1 MKESFIH
8 NGGPNGNAGR
18 VRFIITALII
28 TLFFAMEGFADIPGN
43 VSVGAPGQDGSWH
56 LLLRHHGVY
65 SGSDEASAQPAGNKG
80 LPRRVV
86 YPFNDQGI
94 KLLTSIGLAA
104 DVPGRIAV
112 TTSSELFISSDNGDT
127 FTEVPLKDPVAGS
140 NYITSVS
147 PAGDSTF
154 FLGTSFNGFF
164 VTRDS
169 GQSWSKLSEKVPFL
183 YKGAGFYEEIS
194 GIAADAEG
202 RIALATSFTSEI
214 HTAESLESPWKSIKF
229 PYTDEIRGLWFAEN
243 GNLAA
248 WGDKA
253 LYAWDGSS
261 WTRSSS
267 SFHTGSASLS
277 VEKSSRLEKASGRYG
292 IYLNP
297 NNASG
302 EKLRKQL
309 DFLDENGL
317 NTVTVDMK
325 DDWGW
330 LTYDSDLKQVKDANA
345 LNPRFDLD
353 ELIQACHA
361 RGIYVV
367 GRVVVFKDKRM
378 FNYEGNRFAIWDVKR
393 NAPWGNRIPVKD
405 EESGETS
412 YEQREFWV
420 DPFSEE
426 VWSYN
431 TAIAAELELRGVD
444 EVQFDYIRFP
454 SDGDLSTARYR
465 NRRDGM
471 SRIEALESF
480 LAMVREKISIPISTD
495 LYGFNSWYRMG
506 NWIGQNIEL
515 VSHYVDVICPMYY
528 PSHFPRQFRNDLPYL
543 ERAEWIYQEGSVRSS
558 RIAEGRSLIRP
569 YVQAFLLPFEYYMEE
584 PEYTEYLQRQL
595 KGTDSSPA
603 SGFTLWNN
611 TNRYYMVTQPLNQ
624 YTGTSGQTVLD
635 SRDQTSVL
643 E

>member
-1 MKESFIH
+1 MFFLLFSIQL
-8 NGGPNGNAGR
+8 
-18 VRFIITALII
+18 TA
-28 TLFFAMEGFADIPGN
+28 EIPGN
-43 VSVGAPGQDGSWH
+43 AAAGATFNESEWY
-56 LLLRHHGVY
+56 LLVRHHGVY
-65 SGSDEASAQPAGNKG
+65 RGSDSFSAKPAGNHG
-80 LPRRVV
+80 LPERVV

-94 KLLTSIGLAA
+94 KLLTALGPAYGI
-104 DVPGRIAV
+104 PGKLAV
-112 TTSSELFISSDNGDT
+112 TTSSELFISSDGGDN
-127 FTEVPLKDPVAGS
+127 FSEIPLKDPVAGS

-147 PAGDSTF
+147 PFGDSTIY
-154 FLGTSFNGFF
+154 LGTSFNGFF
-164 VTRDS
+164 VSRDN
-169 GQSWSKLSEKVPFL
+169 GKSWSKLSEKVPFL

-194 GIAADAEG
+194 GIAAGADG
-202 RIALATSFTSEI
+202 MIALATSFTSQI
-214 HTAESLESPWKSIKF
+214 HTADSVDGPWESRQF
-229 PYTDEIRGLWFAEN
+229 PYTDEMRGLWYAGDGTLFV
-243 GNLAA
+243 

-253 LYAWDGSS
+253 VYSWDGSKWS
-261 WTRSSS
+261 KHTS
-267 SFHTGSASLS
+267 SFHSGAETISA
-277 VEKSSRLEKASGRYG
+277 EKRNRLEKASGRYG

-302 EKLRKQL
+302 EKLKQQL
-309 DFLDENGL
+309 DFLAENGL

-330 LTYDSDLKQVKDANA
+330 LTYDSNLPQVKEANA
-345 LNPRFDLD
+345 LNPRFELD
-353 ELIQACHA
+353 GLIQACHA

-378 FNYEGNRFAIWDVKR
+378 FNYSGNKYAIWDVNR
-393 NAPWGNRIPVKD
+393 NAPWGNRIAVKD
-405 EESGETS
+405 EESGETR

-420 DPFSEE
+420 DPFSEDI
-426 VWSYN
+426 WRYN
-431 TAIAAELELRGVD
+431 TSIAEELQQRGVD

-454 SDGDLSTARYR
+454 SDGDLSTAKYR
-465 NRRDGM
+465 QRREGM

-480 LAMVREKISIPISTD
+480 LSIVREKISIPISTD

-528 PSHFPRQFRNDLPYL
+528 PSHFPRQFRKDLPYL
-543 ERAEWIYQEGSVRSS
+543 ERAEWIYREGSMRSS

-584 PEYTEYLQRQL
+584 PEYSEYLQRQL
-595 KGTDSSPA
+595 KGMDNSPA

-611 TNRYYMVTQPLNQ
+611 TNRYYMVTQPLNKF
-624 YTGTSGQTVLD
+624 TGTSGQTVLD
-635 SRDQTSVL
+635 SRDSISVL